1 MGGGSPGGR
10 YGHGYS
16 LPADAEADG
25 EALSDEYD
33 WSDDSAA
40 GASDGNDYD
49 DS

>member
-1 MGGGSPGGR
+1 MGGGISRGTVKPTDT
-10 YGHGYS
+10 
-16 LPADAEADG
+16 ADAKADG
-25 EALSDEYD
+25 EALSEEYD